1 MDHQQ
6 TPPTNMTDNPN
17 HTTIGFDAK
26 RIVSN
31 STGLG
36 NYGRTLVNALADG
49 NPHLSL
55 RLYAPD
61 SGREDLRAQVSKADN
76 VTFCYPE
83 NARCRLQKDWWRHR
97 GITRQLVADGVD
109 IFHGLSGELPVG
121 IKNSGIKSVV
131 TIHDLIFMRHPEYY
145 KRIDAYLY
153 KRKFLATCREADQII
168 AISECTKRDI
178 MAFSNYPERQIKVIY
193 QACGTHFKQPA
204 SADHLQSAR
213 QTHHLPQRYALYVGS
228 IEERKNLLLAVKAVR
243 HLPTDVSLVAVG
255 RPTPYLKKVRKYIH
269 AHGLEPRVRMLHD
282 VGNDELPAIYQQA
295 ECFVY
300 PSRYEGFGIPI
311 IEAIQSGLPVV
322 ACTGSCL
329 EEAGGPNSL
338 YVHPDDEEA
347 LAQAIAASLQGSPGR
362 DERIAKSQAY
372 VRRFENADVAN
383 QVLEAYR
390 SLRQAGTH
398 R

>member
-1 MDHQQ
+1 
-6 TPPTNMTDNPN
+6 
-17 HTTIGFDAK
+17 
-26 RIVSN
+26 
-31 STGLG
+31 
-36 NYGRTLVNALADG
+36 
-49 NPHLSL
+49 
-55 RLYAPD
+55 
-61 SGREDLRAQVSKADN
+61 
-76 VTFCYPE
+76 
-83 NARCRLQKDWWRHR
+83 
-97 GITRQLVADGVD
+97 
-109 IFHGLSGELPVG
+109 
-121 IKNSGIKSVV
+121 
-131 TIHDLIFMRHPEYY
+131 
-145 KRIDAYLY
+145 
-153 KRKFLATCREADQII
+153 
-168 AISECTKRDI
+168 
-178 MAFSNYPERQIKVIY
+178 
-193 QACGTHFKQPA
+193 
-204 SADHLQSAR
+204 
-213 QTHHLPQRYALYVGS
+213 
-228 IEERKNLLLAVKAVR
+228 
-243 HLPTDVSLVAVG
+243 
-255 RPTPYLKKVRKYIH
+255 
-269 AHGLEPRVRMLHD
+269 MLHD